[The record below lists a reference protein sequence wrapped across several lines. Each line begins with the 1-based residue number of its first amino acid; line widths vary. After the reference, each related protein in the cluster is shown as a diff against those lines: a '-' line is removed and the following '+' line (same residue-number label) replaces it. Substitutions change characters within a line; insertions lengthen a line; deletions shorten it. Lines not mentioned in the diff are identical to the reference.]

1 MHYTL
6 SSPLQAFHTIWSS
19 TRSRKKRIGI
29 CAVILIAAISLTV
42 YAALPSDQSIV
53 STNTSTEEELSTNA
67 EFTTVRPLLVSDA
80 SSVTLLGTVLSNET
94 ANIYPRREGIVE
106 DILVD
111 IGDTIEKNQVVA
123 LLLPKG
129 VEGQSAA
136 MISEKKAR
144 KSLEESN
151 LVTATHVAQETMIKT
166 KQSITE
172 KETELMVAI
181 REQEELL
188 QKFTE
193 SSDHILQMQEQA
205 FTAVQNAR
213 QVIEWIL
220 FGSNSITGSAMLN
233 NDLLRNLGI
242 HDSSNVSRYEVVEAF
257 NSVVDAQK
265 DYNNSSVAQKASSM
279 DTMLTLTLN
288 AISKVSTVLQ
298 YTPSET
304 TANGFDRLTHA
315 QLTDRLTTVLSEQDK
330 IYKTREKLEDA
341 RNSFFA
347 LTSKEPELYQ
357 AFRAGNDAGKQSN
370 KVHMIQQQIQT
381 AHDILGL
388 TEVSQDQ
395 IIERQKSMVDIA
407 DSMLQLE
414 YANSGHRQIRSPF
427 SGTVSKRFL
436 NVGQIVSPSMPA
448 FELTGVPTSLAKK
461 AKAEVQFGLPEHL
474 LSAIEVGDSI
484 AFFLQTDEANAY
496 TAHVTRKSPQVDM
509 QSHTFTIQAKI
520 PDDLNLPHQSSVR
533 IRLTDEKKPI
543 FRVPSSSVKRK
554 DDKNYLWIINPE
566 TDTPIELTVSVT
578 AEDGEF
584 AEITGALTQETDVI
598 IDPLTLNQ
606 SKND

>member
-6 SSPLQAFHTIWSS
+6 SLPLQAFQKLWSL
-19 TRSRKKRIGI
+19 
-29 CAVILIAAISLTV
+29 AVILIASVSLSV
-42 YAALPSDQSIV
+42 YAFTPSTEV
-53 STNTSTEEELSTNA
+53 LVEEELSTSA
-67 EFTTVRPLLVSDA
+67 EFTTVRPLLVSDS

-166 KQSITE
+166 KQSIAE
-172 KETELMVAI
+172 KETELMIAI
-181 REQEELL
+181 REQGELL

-205 FTAVQNAR
+205 LTAVQNAR

-220 FGSNSITGSAMLN
+220 VGSNSITGSAMRN

-242 HDSSNVSRYEVVEAF
+242 QDSSNVSRYEVIEAF

-288 AISKVSTVLQ
+288 AISKVNTVLQ

-304 TANGFDRLTHA
+304 TANGFDRLTYA

-357 AFRAGNDAGKQSN
+357 AFRAGSDAGKQSN
-370 KVHMIQQQIQT
+370 KVHMIKQQIQT

-436 NVGQIVSPSMPA
+436 NVGQIVSPSLPA

-496 TAHVTRKSPQVDM
+496 TAQVTRKSPQVDM

-543 FRVPSSSVKRK
+543 FRVPSFSVKRK

-566 TDTPIELTVSVT
+566 TDTPIELTVTVT

>member
-1 MHYTL
+1 MNYTL
-6 SSPLQAFHTIWSS
+6 SSPLQAFQKLWSL
-19 TRSRKKRIGI
+19 
-29 CAVILIAAISLTV
+29 AVILIAAVSLSV
-42 YAALPSDQSIV
+42 YAFTPP
-53 STNTSTEEELSTNA
+53 TEVLVEEDIADSKEL
-67 EFTTVRPLLVSDA
+67 TTVRPLLVSDS

-111 IGDTIEKNQVVA
+111 IGDTVEKNQVVA

-166 KQSITE
+166 KQSIVE

-181 REQEELL
+181 REQKELL

-220 FGSNSITGSAMLN
+220 VGSNSITGSAMRN
-233 NDLLRNLGI
+233 DDLLRNLGI
-242 HDSSNVSRYEVVEAF
+242 QDSTNVSRYNVIEAF
-257 NSVVDAQK
+257 NAVIDAKIQ
-265 DYNNSSVAQKASSM
+265 YEGSSSSKKATSM
-279 DTMLTLTLN
+279 DTLLTLALD
-288 AISKVSTVLQ
+288 AINKVNIILQ
-298 YTPSET
+298 YTPSGT
-304 TANGFDRLTHA
+304 TANGFDQLTYA
-315 QLTDRLTTVLSEQDK
+315 QLTDRLTKVLSEQDK
-330 IYKTREKLEDA
+330 IYKAREKLEDA
-341 RNSFFA
+341 RNSFFT
-347 LTSKEPELYQ
+347 LTSREPELYQ
-357 AFRAGNDAGKQSN
+357 AFRTGNDAGKQSN
-370 KVHMIQQQIQT
+370 KVHMITQQIQT

-474 LSAIEVGDSI
+474 LSAIEVGDTI
-484 AFFLQTDEANAY
+484 AFFLQTDEEDEYSAE
-496 TAHVTRKSPQVDM
+496 VTRKSPQVDM

-598 IDPLTLNQ
+598 LDPLTLNQ
-606 SKND
+606 SNND